1 MSESVTPAA
10 VTEAIVTTPAHVP
23 TIEAAAPV
31 AAPVVE
37 TPVVETPAVVEA
49 APAAETPVA
58 EPTKTE
64 LKLHT
69 DTKSLLEETN
79 NEAAKVEGEKPDAEA
94 KPEGEKTEGEKTPTE
109 VVKTPEP
116 VVYEMKLPENFEVP
130 VENLSAYTDALREL
144 NVSPEAGQR
153 LLDMHAEHI
162 AQLAEDTLAQQHEV
176 CAATRAEWRDQIK
189 NDPDLGGAG
198 FETTKRAVARARDLI
213 VPEADRKAFNEF
225 LTTTGA
231 GDHPAFWRALYRVSN
246 LFDEPAAP
254 SPNRQP
260 SPNANPEPRRG
271 VMGLFDKKSSN
282 SFSSR

>member
-10 VTEAIVTTPAHVP
+10 VTEAIVTTPAPVP
-23 TIEAAAPV
+23 TEAPAAV

-49 APAAETPVA
+49 APAVETPVTEA
-58 EPTKTE
+58 AKTE

-69 DTKSLLEETN
+69 ETKSLLEETT
-79 NEAAKVEGEKPDAEA
+79 NEAEKAAEKPEGEVTEGDKKPDAE
-94 KPEGEKTEGEKTPTE
+94 KPPVE
-109 VVKTPEP
+109 VQKPAEP
-116 VVYEMKLPENFEVP
+116 FVYEMKLPEHFEAP
-130 VENLSAYTDALREL
+130 AENLNAYTDILRES
-144 NVSPEAGQR
+144 NIAPEVGQR

-162 AQLAEDTLAQQHEV
+162 RSLAENTLAQQHEV
-176 CAATRAEWRDQIK
+176 FAATRAEWRDQIK
-189 NDPDLGGAG
+189 NDPTLGGAS
-198 FETTKRAVARARDLI
+198 FETTKRAVARARDSI
-213 VPEADRKAFNEF
+213 VPEADRPAFNEF

-231 GDHPAFWRALYRVSN
+231 GDHPAFWRALYRVAN
-246 LFDEPAAP
+246 LLDEPAAP
-254 SPNRQP
+254 NPNRQP